1 MNYGEIEKQTFRTF
15 LVFTTFLVSL
25 ILVFFNIASKVYR
38 VTNLIYDDNLNVN
51 ISSLDKLSGTS
62 IWLVDNT
69 NFEGFYEDN
78 PSVERISIKRELPDT
93 LLIQIDISE
102 KLAYIEDKRQ
112 SPPRTFVLYKNLYTH
127 DSQIKEGLLTIKINN
142 GPVKEGFLEEV
153 VSLVMTLKKYS
164 LNLSNIEGIYDGE
177 SLRINHFDTSF
188 YLGSPSDLGRKASV
202 LGYYISEQSCV
213 GEIRLVYSEDE
224 KDIRAVTNCK

>member
-38 VTNLIYDDNLNVN
+38 VSNLTYDDNLDVN
-51 ISSLDKLSGTS
+51 ISSLENLRGTS
-62 IWLVDNT
+62 IWLVDDT
-69 NFEGFYEDN
+69 NFVGFYEDN

-93 LLIQIDISE
+93 LLIDIAISE
-102 KLAYIEDKRQ
+102 RLAYIEDRRQ
-112 SPPRTFVLYKNLYTH
+112 SPPRTFVLYKNLYTN
-127 DSQIKEGLLTIKINN
+127 DSEIKGDLLTVIIDN
-142 GPVKEGFLEEV
+142 GPVEDGFLEEV

-164 LNLSNIEGIYDGE
+164 LNLSNIDGIYDGE
-177 SLRINHFDTSF
+177 SLRINHFDTAF

-202 LGYYISEQSCV
+202 LGYYLSEQSCV
-213 GEIRLVYSEDE
+213 GEIRLVYSEDGKE
-224 KDIRAVTNCK
+224 IRAVTNCN